1 MMPFQ
6 GTHAPKKAEKA
17 ELKSGGGDDM
27 TTISNLESATAATK
41 TATNN
46 TSGIFAELR
55 TLHTEQM
62 KEMAALVA
70 ASTAINTNAP
80 PLREGKAQIYMNPD
94 GTRRVRYPPPRGV
107 NTTVVGSKVMAV
119 RTCGNCTKNWLTHTD
134 AEFLELAMNKGNRRA
149 GWTSY
154 FM

>member
-1 MMPFQ
+1 
-6 GTHAPKKAEKA
+6 
-17 ELKSGGGDDM
+17 M
-27 TTISNLESATAATK
+27 TTVSNLEAASAATK

-46 TSGIFAELR
+46 TTRLFAEMR
-55 TLHTEQM
+55 TVHAAQM
-62 KEMAALVA
+62 KEMATLMSA
-70 ASTAINTNAP
+70 ATAINAP
-80 PLREGKAQIYMNPD
+80 APALREVKAQIYMNPD

-154 FM
+154 LM